1 MADVNVD
8 KRVFNKEQFK
18 IAVDTNFSEFFAPE
32 KPITVERFFAYY
44 DELFFDIPLE
54 GTNSH
59 TELRDRSGDFVGVD
73 TFADERAELLKQ
85 IADLEVELA
94 NVEEAEPEH
103 PIFKN
108 GSFIAL
114 KNEGWYEAVR
124 YMDKGMARSIGWE
137 NFEVIVRSQNPQ
149 IKFNDTITREDYI
162 TVLPSEI
169 YEQIPWGAAFTDND
183 FSAKNIQETESEGS
197 KLLKNVIKDA
207 SEALAQDRTRR
218 RDGYPNDVAQDPRS
232 LVDPPPLDREDFDE
246 LIIPDKK
253 PSK

>member
-59 TELRDRSGDFVGVD
+59 TELRDRSGDFIGVD
-73 TFADERAELLKQ
+73 TFAEERADLLRQ
-85 IADLEVELA
+85 IANLEAALA
-94 NVEEAEPEH
+94 DVEEVEPEH
-103 PIFKN
+103 PIVKN
-108 GSFIAL
+108 GSVIAL
-114 KNEGWYEAVR
+114 KNEGWYASVR
-124 YMDKGMARSIGWE
+124 YMDKGMARSISWE

-169 YEQIPWGAAFTDND
+169 YEQIPWGPAFTDND
-183 FSAKNIQETESEGS
+183 FSAKNIQETEPEGS
-197 KLLKNVIKDA
+197 KLLKSAIKNA
-207 SEALAQDRTRR
+207 SKALIQSKTQNEVQTPVEDIK
-218 RDGYPNDVAQDPRS
+218 
-232 LVDPPPLDREDFDE
+232 REHFTE
-246 LIIPDKK
+246 LIVPDKN